1 MRVIGGKFKGLKLIP
16 PNDLGIRPTSDR
28 LKEALFSIL
37 ESKKYNINIH
47 NSSVI
52 DICSGTG
59 ALGIEALSRGA
70 KEVCF
75 IDKDIKSIRIIQK
88 NTSKLNINHEDKIFI
103 KIIKDEVTKA
113 LQKIDSIYDIVLI
126 DPPYNTNIIN
136 ETLQDLKNYN
146 LIKTHSYIFDESSN
160 AEIFDF
166 NGYELL
172 YTKKYGKSKLTI
184 LKLINSSS
192 IEYFFDVF

>member
-1 MRVIGGKFKGLKLIP
+1 MRVIGGKFKGLKLMP

-37 ESKKYNINIH
+37 ESKKYNININ

-59 ALGIEALSRGA
+59 ALGIEAFSRGA
-70 KEVCF
+70 NKIYF
-75 IDKDIKSIRIIQK
+75 IDQETKSIQIIQK
-88 NTSKLNINHEDKIFI
+88 NISKLKINNEDKIFI
-103 KIIKDEVTKA
+103 KVIKDKSTKA
-113 LQKIDSIYDIVLI
+113 LKKINHVFDIVLI
-126 DPPYNTNIIN
+126 DPPYKTKIIE

-146 LIKTHSYIFDESSN
+146 LIKTHSYIFAESSN

-166 NGYELL
+166 NGFELL
-172 YTKKYGKSKLTI
+172 DTKKYGKSKLTI

-192 IEYFFDVF
+192 IE

>member
-37 ESKKYNINIH
+37 DSKKYNINIH

-70 KEVCF
+70 NKIYF
-75 IDKDIKSIRIIQK
+75 IDHETKSIQIIQK
-88 NTSKLNINHEDKIFI
+88 NISKLKINNEDKIFI
-103 KIIKDEVTKA
+103 KVIKDKSTKA
-113 LQKIDSIYDIVLI
+113 LKKINHVFDIVLI
-126 DPPYNTNIIN
+126 DPPYKTKIIE

-146 LIKTHSYIFDESSN
+146 LIKTHSYIFAESSN

-172 YTKKYGKSKLTI
+172 DTKKYGKSKLTI

-192 IEYFFDVF
+192 IE

>member
-37 ESKKYNINIH
+37 DSKKYNTNIH

-70 KEVCF
+70 NKIYF
-75 IDKDIKSIRIIQK
+75 IDQETKSIQIIQK
-88 NTSKLNINHEDKIFI
+88 NISKLKINNEDKIFI
-103 KIIKDEVTKA
+103 KVIKDKSTKA
-113 LQKIDSIYDIVLI
+113 LKKINHVFDIVLI
-126 DPPYNTNIIN
+126 DPPYKTKIIE

-146 LIKTHSYIFDESSN
+146 LIKTHSYIFAESSN

-166 NGYELL
+166 YGYELL
-172 YTKKYGKSKLTI
+172 DTKKYGKSKLTI

-192 IEYFFDVF
+192 IE

>member
-37 ESKKYNINIH
+37 ESKKYNININ

-136 ETLQDLKNYN
+136 ETLKDLKNYN
-146 LIKTHSYIFDESSN
+146 LIKTHSYIFAESSN

-172 YTKKYGKSKLTI
+172 DTKKYGKSKLTI

-192 IEYFFDVF
+192 IE

>member
-1 MRVIGGKFKGLKLIP
+1 MRVIGGKFKGLKLMP

-37 ESKKYNINIH
+37 DSKKYNINIH

-70 KEVCF
+70 NKIYF
-75 IDKDIKSIRIIQK
+75 IDQETKSIQIIQK
-88 NTSKLNINHEDKIFI
+88 NISKLKINNEDKIFI
-103 KIIKDEVTKA
+103 KVIKDKSTKA
-113 LQKIDSIYDIVLI
+113 LKKINHVFDIVLI
-126 DPPYNTNIIN
+126 DPPYKTKIIE

-146 LIKTHSYIFDESSN
+146 LIKTHSYIFAESSN
-160 AEIFDF
+160 AEIIDF

-172 YTKKYGKSKLTI
+172 DTKKYGKSKLTI

-192 IEYFFDVF
+192 IE